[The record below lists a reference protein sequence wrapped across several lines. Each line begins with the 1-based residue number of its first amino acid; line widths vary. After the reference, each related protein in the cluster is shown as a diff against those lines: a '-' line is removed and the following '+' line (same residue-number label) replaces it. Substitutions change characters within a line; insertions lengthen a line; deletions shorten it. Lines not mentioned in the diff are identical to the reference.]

1 MAAATTPRERE
12 RWNEGG
18 TGKRRRNDGSP
29 NVAHGLFSLRSCL
42 SRRAALRFK

>member
-29 NVAHGLFSLRSCL
+29 NVTHELFSLRSCL